1 MRQKS
6 KNKKIV
12 TAERVAF
19 LFFSFCFLML
29 FWGLVRI
36 SIPEEVDGRN
46 LRQMAANRRTRKV
59 TIPARRGS
67 IKDKDGNLLA
77 SNVSSYTVFAYLSD
91 TRTTN
96 PNNPA
101 HVVDAEMTARAL
113 SSILDMS
120 EERLLHLLS
129 LNLYQVELGPGG
141 RNIGETT
148 KEEIAKLRLPGISF
162 IENQR
167 RYYPNGDFAS
177 YVTGYAKKNMVD
189 VNGEDVEQIVGEL
202 GVEAM
207 YDSILRGEDGFTEY
221 QVSIQGFRIPGTT
234 AINNPP
240 IDGSNIYLTIDSNI
254 QRFLEDAVKEN
265 DRIYNPEWLM
275 LIAMDAKTGNILGSA
290 TTPSYNPNRL
300 NITNFENPMTSFV
313 FEPGSTMKTYT
324 YACAMEKGTYDGDA
338 TFDSKY
344 IRLTDDTIY
353 NWDREGWGEIDYE
366 LGYEYSSNVGI
377 GYMLRDKI
385 TSGDLRDCLDDYG
398 FGRLTGISLPR
409 ERAGNVSFRY
419 DSEVVSAGYGQG
431 ITTTAIQHMQAM
443 TMFANNGEM
452 IKPRIIERIETSD
465 GEVAF
470 ENSVVS
476 RGQVISPN
484 TANEMK
490 RLMHNVIHNDNPATT
505 GRAYRMD
512 GLDVIGKT
520 ATAQVFDPST
530 GRYSS
535 GTNNMIFSFSGM
547 FPYDDPEIII
557 YSAVK
562 RPEWGRNGAI
572 VNSTRSVI
580 SSIAK
585 YKNIRQENF
594 NNGSLQEVF
603 LSNYINRDPEHVKI
617 ELTNSGLNPVI
628 IGDGNRILKQSHSQ
642 NTRLLVGDRIF
653 LVTNFTE
660 FELPRLNGYSSLEVR
675 KLLDLVGIEYNFNG
689 FGFVSEYVV
698 DEDGVYNIELRSRFN
713 D

>member
-1 MRQKS
+1 MKQKS

-12 TAERVAF
+12 TAERVSF

-29 FWGLVRI
+29 FLGLVRV

-59 TIPARRGS
+59 TIPAKRGS
-67 IKDKDGNLLA
+67 ILDIDGNLLA

-91 TRTTN
+91 SRTKN

-101 HVVDAEMTARAL
+101 HVVDKEMTARAL
-113 SSILDMS
+113 SSIIDMS
-120 EERLLHLLS
+120 EERILHLLN

-148 KEEIAKLRLPGISF
+148 KEEISKLKLPGISF

-177 YVTGYAKKNMVD
+177 YVTGYAKKNMVEVD
-189 VNGEDVEQIVGEL
+189 GEEIEQIVGEL
-202 GVEAM
+202 GVESM

-275 LIAMDAKTGNILGSA
+275 VIAMDAKTGNILGSA
-290 TTPSYNPNRL
+290 TTPSYNPNLL
-300 NITNFENPMTSFV
+300 NITNYENPMTSFA

-324 YACAMEKGTYDGDA
+324 YACAMEKGTYDGNA

-353 NWDREGWGEIDYE
+353 NWHRDGWGEINYE
-366 LGYEYSSNVGI
+366 LGYEYSANVGI
-377 GYMLRDKI
+377 GHMLQNKI
-385 TSGDLRDCLDDYG
+385 SGGDLKDCLDDYG

-409 ERAGNVSFRY
+409 ERPGQVSFRY
-419 DSEVVSAGYGQG
+419 DSEIVAAGYGQG

-465 GEVAF
+465 GEIAF

-476 RGQVISPN
+476 KGQVISPS

-490 RLMHNVIHNDNPATT
+490 RLMYNVIHEDNPGTT
-505 GRAYRMD
+505 GRPYKIE
-512 GLDVIGKT
+512 GLDLIGKT
-520 ATAQVFDPST
+520 ATAQIYDFAT
-530 GRYSS
+530 GRYST
-535 GTNNMIFSFSGM
+535 GNNNMIYSFSGM

-562 RPEWGRNGAI
+562 KPTWGRNTAVVNATRDI
-572 VNSTRSVI
+572 V

-585 YKNIRQENF
+585 YKNIKQENI
-594 NNGSLQEVF
+594 NNGNLQDVF
-603 LSNYINRDPEHVKI
+603 LSNYVNRDPELVRI
-617 ELTNSGLNPVI
+617 ELSNDGLNPIV
-628 IGDGNRILKQSHSQ
+628 IGDGNRVLKQSHMP
-642 NTRLLVGDRIF
+642 NTRLLVGDRVF
-653 LVTNFTE
+653 LVTNYSQ
-660 FELPRLNGYSSLEVR
+660 FELPRLRGYSSYEVR
-675 KLLDLVGIEYNFNG
+675 KLLDMVNISYNING
-689 FGFVSEYVV
+689 FGFVTEYTV